1 AWAVGERGQ
10 TKVKTIVQRYDGT
23 SWRMRPSLN
32 PSADRNVLYGV
43 DVAPSGDVYAAGTR
57 FNAKRRFRTMVHH
70 YDGTAW
76 KMVAGRYP
84 GVLWDVDVVAEDDV
98 WAVGTKSV
106 DGRGRAFAV
115 HFDGTGWTEVPTPSP
130 GDGFSVFYGVS
141 GSAPDDV
148 WAVGEWYDRGDPR
161 AWAIHF
167 DGTSWSAA
175 ELPDLGTF
183 VTLRGVSAL
192 DADTAVAVGEDQHDD
207 HDSRVVIEWDGTSWS
222 RAGQDDETQN
232 NWPLA
237 VDLAPDGAGWAVGY
251 HSADPAT
258 EYIERRTCG

>member
-1 AWAVGERGQ
+1 MVHG
-10 TKVKTIVQRYDGT
+10 YDGE
-23 SWRMRPSLN
+23 
-32 PSADRNVLYGV
+32 D
-43 DVAPSGDVYAAGTR
+43 
-57 FNAKRRFRTMVHH
+57 
-70 YDGTAW
+70 W
-76 KMVAGRYP
+76 KVFASRYP
-84 GVLWDVDVVAEDDV
+84 GILWDLDVVAEDDV

-115 HFDGTGWTEVPTPSP
+115 HFDGTSWTEVPTPNP

-141 GSAPDDV
+141 GAAPDDV
-148 WAVGEWYDRGDPR
+148 WAVGEWYDRGDPM

-207 HDSRVVIEWDGTSWS
+207 HDSRVLIEWNGTSWS
-222 RAGQDDETQN
+222 RADQDDKTVS

-237 VDLAPDGAGWAVGY
+237 VELAPDGAGWAVGY
-251 HSADPAT
+251 HSDDPAT